1 VRKDGTISDVKM
13 FSDAYKAGFAPQW
26 KIIAINDVGYSDDG
40 LNDALKKAKGGSE
53 PIEFIVS
60 NDNHFRTLKIDYHGG
75 EKYPHLE
82 RDNGTPDLLNDILKP
97 LTPAAAAK

>member
-1 VRKDGTISDVKM
+1 VKM

-26 KIIAINDVGYSDDG
+26 KIVAVDGIGYSDDVFK
-40 LNDALKKAKGGSE
+40 NALKKAKAGSE
-53 PIEFIVS
+53 PIEYIVS

-82 RDNGTPDLLNDILKP
+82 RETSAPDLLDDILKP
-97 LTPAAAAK
+97 MTPAAAATK